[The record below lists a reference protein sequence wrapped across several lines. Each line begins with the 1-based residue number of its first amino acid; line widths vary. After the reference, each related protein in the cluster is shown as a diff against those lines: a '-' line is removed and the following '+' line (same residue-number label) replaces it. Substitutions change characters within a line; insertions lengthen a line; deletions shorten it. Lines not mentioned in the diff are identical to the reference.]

1 MVLRVLRVGHA
12 GVEAGGPVVHRVG
25 PAGIVRVQV
34 WSREWAMSGHA
45 RAMRPTGSIVHR
57 WAFWK

>member
-25 PAGIVRVQV
+25 PAGIVRGQV
-34 WSREWAMSGHA
+34 WSREWAM
-45 RAMRPTGSIVHR
+45 RPTDSIVHR